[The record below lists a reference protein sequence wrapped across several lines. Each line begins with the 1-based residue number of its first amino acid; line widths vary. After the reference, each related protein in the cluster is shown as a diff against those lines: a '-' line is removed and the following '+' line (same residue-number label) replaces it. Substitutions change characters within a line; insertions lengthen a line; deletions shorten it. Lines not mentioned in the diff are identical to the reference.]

1 MLRHQRID
9 SSINLGKFDCAND
22 DMNSYFHKHA
32 KENDRRGISSC
43 HLFFND
49 LEQLV
54 GYLCWN
60 TASYGKSGLPKK
72 EASGLPGYPIPSLLI
87 SRLAVDSTF
96 KGQGFG
102 KEILAFAMD
111 TALELSQ
118 SATAPGFRLV
128 VVDAID
134 AAAITFYKKFGF
146 INFIDPPSRL
156 FLPIATY
163 AKAKSSAV

>member
-9 SSINLGKFDCAND
+9 PSINLGKFDCGND
-22 DMNSYFHKHA
+22 EMNSYFHQHA

-72 EASGLPGYPIPSLLI
+72 EARGLPNYPIPALLI
-87 SRLAVDSTF
+87 SRLAVDNQF

-102 KEILAFAMD
+102 KELLAFALD
-111 TALELSQ
+111 TALALSQ
-118 SATAPGFRLV
+118 SATGPGFRFV

-134 AAAITFYKKFGF
+134 AAAISFYKKFGF
-146 INFIDPPSRL
+146 TQFQDPPSRL
-156 FLPIATY
+156 FLSIATY
-163 AKAKSSAV
+163 ASAKSSVL

>member
-9 SSINLGKFDCAND
+9 TSIHLGNFDCEND
-22 DMNSYFHKHA
+22 EMNSYFHEHA

-43 HLFFND
+43 HLFFNE

-72 EASGLPGYPIPSLLI
+72 VARGLPNYPIPALLI
-87 SRLAVDSTF
+87 SRLAVDKKF
-96 KGQGFG
+96 KGKGFG
-102 KEILAFAMD
+102 SEILAFALD
-111 TALELSQ
+111 TALALSQ
-118 SATAPGFRLV
+118 SPTAPGFRFV

-134 AAAITFYKKFGF
+134 EAAISFYKKFGF
-146 INFIDPPSRL
+146 VQLQDPASRL
-156 FLPIATY
+156 FLPISTY
-163 AKAKSSAV
+163 ASAKLSVL